1 MFEVQGDPA
10 WFCYEEAHYTAN
22 LNSLPAPVLT
32 AALRRVIGRS
42 LSNKARTVSALVS
55 HFLSV
60 RSEYALLEDRRLLE
74 VTQSVLVP
82 PGWLAMPFS
91 LKLIWSFLR
100 RMH

>member
-22 LNSLPAPVLT
+22 SNSLLALVLI

-55 HFLSV
+55 HFLPV
-60 RSEYALLEDRRLLE
+60 CSEYTLLEDRRLLE

-82 PGWLAMPFS
+82 PG
-91 LKLIWSFLR
+91 
-100 RMH
+100 